1 LNNDCTVIQ
10 RICKCSA
17 LTVIR
22 RRVNRKLKKERGYVM
37 TSKQRAEKV
46 HEEYRQI
53 VMRPQGGKE
62 KTLVQLIAAE
72 IDDAIKA
79 DRKARKK

>member
-1 LNNDCTVIQ
+1 
-10 RICKCSA
+10 
-17 LTVIR
+17 
-22 RRVNRKLKKERGYVM
+22 M
-37 TSKQRAEKV
+37 TSRQRAEKV